1 MKYNLM
7 RISDLKLGQKI
18 NIKGVI
24 AKYKG
29 IQKVRISNF
38 GKAEKRVF
46 QVAGSNTFI
55 YYTIVDGSK
64 MLKSEKI
71 KLI

>member
-1 MKYNLM
+1 MK
-7 RISDLKLGQKI
+7 ISDLKLGQKV

-24 AKYKG
+24 AEYIG
-29 IQKVRISNF
+29 IQKVRILNF

-46 QVAGSNTFI
+46 QAVGTNAFI
-55 YYTIVDGSK
+55 YYTIADGSK

>member
-7 RISDLKLGQKI
+7 RISDLKLGQKV

-24 AKYKG
+24 AEYKG
-29 IQKVRISNF
+29 IQKVRILNF

-46 QVAGSNTFI
+46 QVAGINSFI
-55 YYTIVDGSK
+55 YYTIADGSK
-64 MLKSEKI
+64 MLKSEKN
-71 KLI
+71 KLL